1 MTRPSIALIG
11 MPGAGKSTVGVVL
24 AKRLGLD
31 FVDTDLLLQRSSGCR
46 LQQILATEGLSGFR
60 TREEAV
66 LLALQAPHSVI
77 ATGGSVIY
85 GAAGMSALAAQ
96 SHLVWLRLP
105 LAELERRVGDISR
118 RGIVIEPGASFASLY
133 AERQP
138 LYQHY
143 ADLVVEVGGKTL
155 EQVVTELVERLTPI
169 LAPTNFNAEAER

>member
-1 MTRPSIALIG
+1 MTKTSIALIG

-46 LQQILATEGLSGFR
+46 LQQILAAEGLSGFR
-60 TREEAV
+60 VREEAV

-85 GAAGMSALAAQ
+85 GSAGMAALAAQ
-96 SHLVWLRLP
+96 AHIVWLQLP
-105 LAELERRVGDISR
+105 LDELQRRIGDLVT
-118 RGIVIEPGASFASLY
+118 RGVAIEPGTSLTSLF

-138 LYQHY
+138 LYQRY
-143 ADLVVEVGGKTL
+143 AELVVEVGGKTL
-155 EQVVTELVERLTPI
+155 EQVVSELIQQIGAQLPS
-169 LAPTNFNAEAER
+169 LLP

>member
-1 MTRPSIALIG
+1 MTRSSIALIG

-85 GAAGMSALAAQ
+85 GAAGMAALAAQ
-96 SHLVWLRLP
+96 AHLVWLRLP

-155 EQVVTELVERLTPI
+155 EQVVTELVERLAPLLTPPH
-169 LAPTNFNAEAER
+169 LNAEAQR